1 MLINLYFMLT
11 KLVKYS
17 SRFATRTA
25 RTHGIGQRGK
35 KRVYLAQPKAD
46 MGSNATWSCMGIA
59 PKLSK
64 LGPVV
69 MLGWSWAQIDTDSPR
84 ISDAH
89 GHPGHVQ
96 HCATSDPLALASHQV
111 GPKVRTTWGRL
122 LNTKNA
128 ENSSHV
134 GPKRRIGRI
143 GTMLG
148 WSAQCAYYHSP
159 VHFLAAAILKMAPPP
174 LKLYQ
179 TDRSV
184 HSSRPNYHA
193 SAP

>member
-25 RTHGIGQRGK
+25 RTQGIGQRGK

-111 GPKVRTTWGRL
+111 GPKVRTT
-122 LNTKNA
+122 
-128 ENSSHV
+128 
-134 GPKRRIGRI
+134 
-143 GTMLG
+143 
-148 WSAQCAYYHSP
+148 
-159 VHFLAAAILKMAPPP
+159 
-174 LKLYQ
+174 
-179 TDRSV
+179 
-184 HSSRPNYHA
+184 
-193 SAP
+193 

>member
-1 MLINLYFMLT
+1 
-11 KLVKYS
+11 
-17 SRFATRTA
+17 
-25 RTHGIGQRGK
+25 
-35 KRVYLAQPKAD
+35 
-46 MGSNATWSCMGIA
+46 MGIA

-96 HCATSDPLALASHQV
+96 HCPTSDPLALASHQV

-134 GPKRRIGRI
+134 GPKRRFGRI

-148 WSAQCAYYHSP
+148 WSAQRANYHSP
-159 VHFLAAAILKMAPPP
+159 VHFLAAAILKMAPPRWSCTRP
-174 LKLYQ
+174 
-179 TDRSV
+179 TDRSIRRV
-184 HSSRPNYHA
+184 QTTTPRHLRCRQTPFPTFLHHFAFCIPILKQNLAVQVGKARNKRFMPSGCSECTL
-193 SAP
+193 